1 MNSNDYANRDLE
13 TLSAWSKARELRV
26 QISRL
31 SRTLPIEEKF
41 RLSDQM
47 IRASRSV
54 SANIAEG
61 YGRFHFLETVKF
73 CSNARGSLVELL
85 DHLYVCLDEEYI
97 PSEQFEEHKNQIEDC
112 KKTINGYIAYLRRQ
126 NEMK

>member
-1 MNSNDYANRDLE
+1 MNSNDYGNRDLE

-31 SRTLPIEEKF
+31 SRSLPVEEKF

-54 SANIAEG
+54 AANIAEG

-97 PSEQFEEHKNQIEDC
+97 QSEQFEEHKTQIEDC
-112 KKTINGYIAYLRRQ
+112 KKTINGYIAYLRKR

>member
-1 MNSNDYANRDLE
+1 MDINESAIRELE
-13 TLSAWSKARELRV
+13 TLAAWNKSRELRI

-31 SRTLPIEEKF
+31 SRSLPVEEKF

-54 SANIAEG
+54 TANLAEG
-61 YGRFHFLETVKF
+61 YGRFHYMETVKF

-97 PSEQFEEHKNQIEDC
+97 QVEQFESHKKHIED
-112 KKTINGYIAYLRRQ
+112 
-126 NEMK
+126 